1 MKQRFIYLAL
11 TVTLFVSCE
20 EYYKPTL
27 EVVPP
32 LLVVEAHLTN
42 DLKQNFVR
50 LSKSEDFY
58 NVNQREEVK
67 DANVYLEEVGGP
79 TSLAVERET
88 GYFTFKQ
95 TPVAG
100 KKYLLRI
107 SYQDDIYE
115 SDVVIMPPLPGIDT
129 LYTNYKIEKAYRKDS
144 FGKLN
149 QIQIP
154 SREICI
160 DAPITSELQYY
171 RFTYQAVLQWT
182 YTTKAAPGVQPVT
195 YYGWVWKYDNGQFN
209 ITGPKEFSVSTQVK
223 NYPILSLAY
232 DKNVYLYEY
241 DQSAMGWIINIDQY
255 GISRES
261 YKMHEKLNQQFSA
274 EGSLFEPILTQV
286 YGNIHCK
293 TDSSKIALGFFDLN
307 SYSQYRYFINLGL
320 NENSKVIQRRL
331 NRFAYIPKDTLISVD
346 TIPEFWESNY

>member
-11 TVTLFVSCE
+11 IVMLFVSCE

-58 NVNQREEVK
+58 NVNQSEEVK

-79 TSLAVERET
+79 TSLAVEKET
-88 GYFTFKQ
+88 GYFTFSQ

-100 KKYLLRI
+100 KKYRLRI
-107 SYQDDIYE
+107 SYQKDIYE
-115 SDVVIMPPLPGIDT
+115 SDMVTMPPLPGIDT
-129 LYTNYKIEKAYRKDS
+129 LYTNYKIEKSYRKDS
-144 FGKLN
+144 FGKLH

-160 DAPITSELQYY
+160 DAPITNELQYY
-171 RFTYQAVLQWT
+171 RFTYQAVLQWSYSKRIGIQSTT
-182 YTTKAAPGVQPVT
+182 YF
-195 YYGWVWKYDNGQFN
+195 GWVWKYDNGLFN

-232 DKNVYLYEY
+232 DKNVYLDGY
-241 DQSAMGWIINIDQY
+241 DQSPMGWIINIDQY
-255 GISRES
+255 GITRES
-261 YKMHEKLNQQFSA
+261 YKMHEKLNKQFSA
-274 EGSLFEPILTQV
+274 EGSLFEPILSQV
-286 YGNIHCK
+286 YGNIHCR

-307 SYSQYRYFINLGL
+307 SYRQYRYFINLGY
-320 NENSKVIQRRL
+320 NESSKVIQRRL
-331 NRFAYIPKDTLISVD
+331 NRYEYIPRDTSFTVNY
-346 TIPEFWESNY
+346 PPKFWESNY